1 MQKVAARSRLWRG
14 REKKTTK
21 KKTGRRKTRRR
32 REHGASMSA
41 APISTTDA
49 QQRVV
54 AELEFVQR
62 LANPEYLHYL
72 AQTRQLDD
80 EAFVRYL
87 DYLQYWRKPEYAQHI
102 AFPHCLHFLKLL
114 QDSTFR
120 DAMKRPDFKDFI
132 AGQQHAHWRYRLSIL
147 DEAREEMRAQVI
159 G

>member
-1 MQKVAARSRLWRG
+1 MLVL
-14 REKKTTK
+14 
-21 KKTGRRKTRRR
+21 
-32 REHGASMSA
+32 
-41 APISTTDA
+41 PLI
-49 QQRVV
+49 
-54 AELEFVQR
+54 
-62 LANPEYLHYL
+62 PEADL

-147 DEAREEMRAQVI
+147 DEAREEMRAQNGERCSWSVAVI
-159 G
+159 ASLSPGRELVIALASQISRALC